1 MRVPGIL
8 LAAPASGSGKTA
20 AACALMSAFKGRG
33 LTVRACKCGPDY
45 IDPMFHRVVL
55 GVDSRNLDLFFSGGE
70 ELRAGYAD
78 HVSGA
83 DLAVTEGVMGY
94 YDGMSMDSDAAS
106 SYDVSRTLGLPVI
119 LVLPC
124 GGASLSLSAV
134 AKGMV
139 EYRPDS
145 RIRGILLNRVSGM
158 LYPRLKSMLERE
170 LRKMGHEIPVVGY
183 MPEDEAFSFESRHLG
198 LVTPQELDSVK
209 EQTRRAGEL
218 LAQTVDL
225 DLILGIAEEEAA
237 TGAEEEKE
245 PYGEKWE
252 ALKESGGEG
261 KTRTEGGKS
270 SGTEI
275 RIGVAR
281 DRAFC
286 FYYKENME
294 LLEKMGCSL
303 IPFSPLSDPEL
314 PGELDG
320 LILGG
325 GYPELYARQLSENRG
340 MRESVWEAVRLGMPC
355 LAECGGFMYLHEEM
369 EDGEGNAYP
378 MAGVIPG
385 RTFPAGKLVRFG
397 YINVSAADEGDPASD
412 GKDARLNGPQ
422 VQTKEP
428 QAQGQWYLRPG
439 ESIRG
444 HEFHYWDSTH
454 SGHGCEAVKPDG
466 RRRWKCIHAEGNLF
480 AGYPHLYLPSLPVFA
495 ERFVKRCAE
504 RRRGGSGGKEDE
516 AERSIG

>member
-20 AACALMSAFKGRG
+20 AACALMSAFQRRG

-45 IDPMFHRVVL
+45 IDPMFHREVL

-70 ELRAGYAD
+70 ELRTGYED
-78 HVSGA
+78 HVCGA

-94 YDGMSMDSDAAS
+94 YEGMSMDSDTAS

-124 GGASLSLSAV
+124 RGASLSLAAV
-134 AKGMV
+134 VKGMV

-170 LRKMGHEIPVVGY
+170 LRKMGYEIPVVGY
-183 MPEDEAFSFESRHLG
+183 VPEDEAFSFESRHLG
-198 LVTPQELDSVK
+198 LVTPQEMDSVK
-209 EQTRRAGEL
+209 EQTCRAGDL
-218 LAQTVDL
+218 LTQTADL
-225 DLILGIAEEEAA
+225 DLILRIAEEADFCA
-237 TGAEEEKE
+237 KEKKKLD
-245 PYGEKWE
+245 GEKCGV
-252 ALKESGGEG
+252 LKGNRGKG
-261 KTRTEGGKS
+261 KTRAEAGKP
-270 SGTEI
+270 SGMEI
-275 RIGVAR
+275 RIGIAR

-294 LLEKMGCSL
+294 LLEKMGCRL
-303 IPFSPLSDPEL
+303 VPFSPISDPEL
-314 PGELDG
+314 PKELDG

-325 GYPELYARQLSENRG
+325 GYPELFARQLSENRR
-340 MRESVWEAVRLGMPC
+340 MRESVREAVGFGMPC

-369 EDGEGNAYP
+369 EDGEGNEYP

-385 RTFPAGKLVRFG
+385 KTFPAGKLVRFG
-397 YINVSAADEGDPASD
+397 YINVTAADGGNPASD
-412 GKDARLNGPQ
+412 RKDVRLNGQ
-422 VQTKEP
+422 QD
-428 QAQGQWYLRPG
+428 QGEWYLRQG

-444 HEFHYWDSTH
+444 HEFHYWDSTD

-466 RRRWKCIHAEGNLF
+466 RRRWQCIHAEGNLF

-495 ERFVKRCAE
+495 ERFVQRCAE

-516 AERSIG
+516 SGRSTG